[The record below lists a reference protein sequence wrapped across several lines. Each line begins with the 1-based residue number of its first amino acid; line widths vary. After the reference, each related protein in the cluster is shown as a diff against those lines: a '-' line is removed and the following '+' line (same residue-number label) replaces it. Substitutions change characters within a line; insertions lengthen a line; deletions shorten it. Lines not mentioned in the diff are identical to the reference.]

1 MADEIDIDQLSIEE
15 LETLNHRIVE
25 RLKFL
30 DAVQAHRDM
39 MALNIGAKVSF
50 ESPRHGRQVGTV
62 VKFNRKTATVIS
74 DDGLRRWKVP
84 PGMLS
89 RIKDV
94 NPSSSFIDAD
104 NKGSR

>member
-1 MADEIDIDQLSIEE
+1 MADEIDIDQLTIEE
-15 LETLNHRIVE
+15 LEALNHRIVE

-30 DAVQAHRDM
+30 DAVQAQREM

-62 VKFNRKTATVIS
+62 IKFNRKTVTLVS

-84 PGMLS
+84 PQMLS
-89 RIKDV
+89 RIKDI
-94 NPSSSFIDAD
+94 NPQSTYIDV
-104 NKGSR
+104 GSDESR